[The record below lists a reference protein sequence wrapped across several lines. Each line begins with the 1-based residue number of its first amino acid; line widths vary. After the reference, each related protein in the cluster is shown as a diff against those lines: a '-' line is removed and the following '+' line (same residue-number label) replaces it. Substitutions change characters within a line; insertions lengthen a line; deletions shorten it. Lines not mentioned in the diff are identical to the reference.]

1 MDAAHIRNF
10 SIIAHIDH
18 GKTTLSDRLL
28 HRTGTIATRD
38 MSAQLLDSMDLERE
52 RGITIKA
59 HPVTMLYKAIRQRRL
74 PMINVGDDAEISN
87 VCRVHPDKS

>member
-1 MDAAHIRNF
+1 MDTAHIRNF

-38 MSAQLLDSMDLERE
+38 MSEQLLD
-52 RGITIKA
+52 
-59 HPVTMLYKAIRQRRL
+59 
-74 PMINVGDDAEISN
+74 
-87 VCRVHPDKS
+87 

>member
-1 MDAAHIRNF
+1 MDTAHIRNF

-28 HRTGTIATRD
+28 HRTGTISDRE
-38 MSAQLLDSMDLERE
+38 MQAQLLDSMDLERE

-59 HPVTMLYKAIRQRRL
+59 HPVTMYYRARNGEEYELNLIDTPGACGFL
-74 PMINVGDDAEISN
+74 L
-87 VCRVHPDKS
+87 

>member
-1 MDAAHIRNF
+1 MPPASEIRARRKNEVQMDAAHIRNF

-38 MSAQLLDSMDLERE
+38 MENQMLDSMDLERE
-52 RGITIKA
+52 RGNSLAIA
-59 HPVTMLYKAIRQRRL
+59 MLAS
-74 PMINVGDDAEISN
+74 P
-87 VCRVHPDKS
+87 